1 MYVQMS
7 KETYVFVTET
17 YEETKL
23 AYVCT
28 KETDVCIKKNSYG
41 DPIKRDLCMYQCR
54 MKDMH

>member
-1 MYVQMS
+1 MS

-17 YEETKL
+17 YEETKS

-28 KETDVCIKKNSYG
+28 KETDVYIKKNSYG

-54 MKDMH
+54 KKDMH